1 MLFGPPGQ
9 FNRAWDMEMRGFSHS
24 SVNRGSG
31 TGAARRIATAGWRE
45 GLRVPGRAR
54 PQPQRKVERAV
65 VPRCGLRAGSVRPPT
80 IRNLR
85 HTGALR
91 HPRDPFLTPSGASM
105 RSSSPEILTIP
116 AYRNTAWRLHQRAA
130 DASKRVRS
138 AMLVPA
144 VLRAIGTRGA
154 FSNEF
159 REIHRPLTRL
169 RAVRAIDGATRGPS
183 AVLDRASAQGTAG

>member
-1 MLFGPPGQ
+1 MLFGPPG
-9 FNRAWDMEMRGFSHS
+9 S
-24 SVNRGSG
+24 SIELGHGNPSVFAPREIRGSG
-31 TGAARRIATAGWRE
+31 TVRQCGSRQRDGAGAPRAWARKTATATQGRA
-45 GLRVPGRAR
+45 GGRAR
-54 PQPQRKVERAV
+54 DVGCGPAPFGRRPSATTPYRRVET
-65 VPRCGLRAGSVRPPT
+65 S
-80 IRNLR
+80 
-85 HTGALR
+85 
-91 HPRDPFLTPSGASM
+91 RDPFLTPSGASM

-159 REIHRPLTRL
+159 REIHRPRPRL
-169 RAVRAIDGATRGPS
+169 RPVRPVARAARRPS
-183 AVLDRASAQGTAG
+183 AVRHRASAQGAAR